1 MIFTI
6 KYDKGTRLRVRCG
19 KEAFT
24 KEETYGLS
32 ETLMEYDFIDEAF
45 ISHRNGSI
53 LINYNDPSKRT
64 EILTILS
71 KISQDDL
78 YEGSPSD
85 EVALKEL
92 TNDFVLKL
100 SKHVLKRYLFKII
113 LPIPLRKIRML
124 YHASGYIWR
133 GFDSLTSFRA
143 DVSLLD
149 GTAILASLLTK
160 NYSSVGSMMF
170 LLSISDM
177 LEDYTM
183 QKTKSTLKSSLALNI
198 DSVWKVEEDDEGNEI
213 ESQFPLSKLEKG
225 DKIRIRT
232 GAIIPVDGVIRD
244 GDAMINEASMTGES
258 LAVHKNEG
266 KAVHAGTV
274 VEEGSILIEVLSV
287 NDETR
292 LNKIIDMIED
302 SEELKAGIQSKAEKL
317 ADSIVPYSLI
327 GTALTYLLTGNVT
340 KALSVLMVD
349 FSCAI
354 KLTTPI
360 SVISAMREA
369 SDNRMMVK
377 GGKHLEAYANADTIV
392 FDKTGTLTNASP
404 VLEKVIPCGRY
415 ERDEVLRIAACIE
428 EHFAHSVATAI
439 VKKAKEEGLVH
450 EEDHSEVEYIVAH
463 GISTTYDGKK
473 AIIGSRHFVEEDEGI
488 RFTKKQQKLI
498 DENVGEYSVI
508 YLAIGKRLQGILCIR
523 DPVRDEAH
531 EVISELKELGITNVV
546 MLTGDSENAAKR
558 IADDL
563 GITRYRSQV
572 LPEDKANIIQEIK
585 DEGHQVIMVG
595 DGIND
600 SPALSAADVSV
611 AMRNS
616 SDIAREVA
624 DISLL
629 SDDLYDLVTLR
640 KLSAGMLDKI
650 NTNYRNIVAFN
661 GSLIALGLLGI
672 IPPTTSSLLHNA
684 STMIFGV
691 QSTKSV
697 LPKKEEAEVIEALTV
712 EEKPAVIETAT
723 IKKEAEISE

>member
-1 MIFTI
+1 MIYDI
-6 KYDKGTRLRVRCG
+6 VYDKGTRLRVRAG

-24 KEETYGLS
+24 KKETYGLS
-32 ETLMEYDFIDEAF
+32 ETLLEYDFIDKVN

-53 LINYNDPSKRT
+53 LIFYNDINKKS
-64 EILTILS
+64 EILHILD
-71 KISQDDL
+71 KISQADL
-78 YEGSPSD
+78 YEGKASD
-85 EVALKEL
+85 EISL
-92 TNDFVLKL
+92 TEISNDFFIRL

-124 YHASGYIWR
+124 YHASHYLYR
-133 GFDSLTSFRA
+133 GLDSLTSFRA
-143 DVSLLD
+143 DVALLD
-149 GTAILASLLTK
+149 GTAIAASLLSHNHK
-160 NYSSVGSMMF
+160 SVGSMMF

-198 DSVWKVEEDDEGNEI
+198 DSVWLVEEDEEGNEI
-213 ESQFPLSKLEKG
+213 ERQFPLTEIKKG
-225 DKIRIRT
+225 DNIRIRT
-232 GAIIPVDGVIRD
+232 GAIIPVDGVIKY

-274 VEEGSILIEVLSV
+274 VEEGSIVIEVRSV

-302 SEELKAGIQSKAEKL
+302 SEELKASIQSKAERL
-317 ADSIVPYSLI
+317 ADSIVPYSLLT
-327 GTALTYLLTGNVT
+327 TALTYLITRNTT
-340 KALSVLMVD
+340 KALAVLMVD

-360 SVISAMREA
+360 SVISAMKEA

-392 FDKTGTLTNASP
+392 FDKTGTLTNAHP
-404 VLEKVIPCGRY
+404 VLEKVIPCGKY
-415 ERDEVLRIAACIE
+415 DRDEVLRISACIE

-439 VKKAKEEGLVH
+439 VKQAEKEGLHH

-488 RFTKKQQKLI
+488 RFTKKQQKI
-498 DENVGEYSVI
+498 IEENIKEYSVI
-508 YLAIGKRLQGILCIR
+508 YLAIGKKLQGILCIS

-531 EVISELKELGITNVV
+531 DVISQLKELGISNIV
-546 MLTGDSENAAKR
+546 MLTGDSENAANK
-558 IADDL
+558 IAKDL
-563 GITRYRSQV
+563 GITQYKSQV
-572 LPEDKANIIQEIK
+572 LPEDKASIIQELK

-640 KLSAGMLDKI
+640 KLSTGMLDKI
-650 NTNYRNIVAFN
+650 NSNYKHIVMFN
-661 GSLIALGLLGI
+661 GSLIGLGLLGV
-672 IPPTTSSLLHNA
+672 IPPTTTSLLHNL
-684 STMIFGV
+684 STMLFGLR
-691 QSTKSV
+691 STKSV
-697 LPKKEEAEVIEALTV
+697 LNDDEPFAINAEAVKKDNALIG
-712 EEKPAVIETAT
+712 ESAK
-723 IKKEAEISE
+723 